1 MVLIEIVDASPERLM
16 GVFNIQSAGWS
27 LDDNVLL
34 DKKTLAVV
42 SFKVSFE
49 IQEEYTPFQFWRLNI
64 KEIDAAFRI

>member
-42 SFKVSFE
+42 SFKVDFE
-49 IQEEYTPFQFWRLNI
+49 IQL
-64 KEIDAAFRI
+64 K

>member
-1 MVLIEIVDASPERLM
+1 MVLIETVDASPERLM

-42 SFKVSFE
+42 SFQVDFE
-49 IQEEYTPFQFWRLNI
+49 IQLGCINYY
-64 KEIDAAFRI
+64 AA

>member
-42 SFKVSFE
+42 SFKLFLKFKKDVFCFSLE
-49 IQEEYTPFQFWRLNI
+49 N
-64 KEIDAAFRI
+64 

>member
-42 SFKVSFE
+42 SFKVSFK
-49 IQEEYTPFQFWRLNI
+49 IQEEYTSFQFWRLNI
-64 KEIDAAFRI
+64 KGIDAAFRI